1 MQQIKKRTATF
12 ADSRLGLELAKI
24 FETFYAVQNLIN
36 PTLNVTGAAATVST
50 GNAIVAV
57 VDGVLVSKASAS
69 TIALNG
75 PTIANTGA
83 INQAWLFTMD
93 AAGALFAYAGVPAAT
108 LAGVQLPLI
117 QEHTY
122 TAGSSGLNAGGTMGL
137 KQVVIGGMF
146 MTNASV
152 GAFIPGTTLLNV
164 ANLGI
169 IGFGQV
175 GPFFPTQLSDL

>member
-1 MQQIKKRTATF
+1 MQQIKKRTTTF
-12 ADSRLGLELAKI
+12 ADSRLGFELSKI
-24 FETFYAVQNLIN
+24 FETLYATQNLIS
-36 PTLNVTGAAATVST
+36 PTLNVTGAAATASL

-57 VDGVLVSKASAS
+57 IDGQMVTKASAS
-69 TIALNG
+69 TIALTG

-83 INQAWLFTMD
+83 TWQAWLFTMD
-93 AAGALFAYAGVPAAT
+93 AAGALFCYAGVPAAS
-108 LAGVQLPLI
+108 LSAVQLPLI

-122 TAGSSGLNAGGTMGL
+122 TAGSTGLNAGGTMGF

-146 MTNASV
+146 MNNASV

-164 ANLGI
+164 ASLGI
-169 IGFGQV
+169 IGLNQV